1 MPESAMFLTGEHQ
14 MPFAMFIRL
23 LAVLAMLAFA
33 LPAARAAE
41 NEIIRIGDTLSLILP
56 GEDSLTGD
64 FPVDRKGAIALP
76 EIGPVRIAGMPLE
89 EAAEMVRHRLSV
101 AFRDVAR
108 LTMRLKERKLFVAVA
123 GQVRKPGTL
132 ELPGDATVEVAIAE
146 AGGINAGAQL
156 DRLKL
161 IRGDREIGFNYK
173 QYLDTGDLSVLPKL
187 QPLDIIFVPIS
198 PLTGNV
204 HIDFDAETLS
214 RAGDGA
220 DAGGSVRIFG
230 EVQKPAQFAFKENMS
245 IVDLIMRA
253 GGVTRFAAVEQI
265 RVITDKG
272 PVLFNLQAYLDSGD
286 PALMPPLEKGA
297 TIFVPIL
304 ADQIKR
310 GKHTVYIMGEVAKP
324 GAFEAQKGT
333 TFIDILANSGGP
345 TRFAETRQIRIIRAT
360 GIVEMFDLVA
370 FTEGKITDIPLVQPG
385 DAILV
390 PEKTETQ
397 EPSWTRLPPTRTVQ
411 VMGAVTKPGRYE
423 WIDEMSLFDLIGH
436 AGGPTA
442 KGDLAAI
449 QIVKR
454 ADGKAETVT
463 FDMKAY
469 LDNGGSEAA
478 VPVIRAGYVIV
489 VPELPVD
496 PNDNKSLWV
505 RQDADRSIYVMGA
518 VGSPGRYAFDRSLGF
533 LDILSAADG
542 PTESADL
549 RRIRVSLRGQTNAEP
564 ILVDL
569 LRYMET
575 GDERVLPRLEPGD
588 MIYVPGHDRTWTEIA
603 TGDTV
608 RVLGA
613 VGKPGR
619 YSFTTRMNILDL
631 LAQAGGP
638 TDAALQDRIVVVN
651 MGKENKA
658 FHFDLEAF
666 TRTGDPSRLPVVR
679 PGDTVY
685 VPDKTQSHW
694 ARVMETVKDA
704 AQIVALFAA
713 VAAL

>member
-1 MPESAMFLTGEHQ
+1 MTIP
-14 MPFAMFIRL
+14 PIIRL
-23 LAVLAMLAFA
+23 LLTLAVLAVVS
-33 LPAARAAE
+33 PAARADD
-41 NEIIRIGDTLSLILP
+41 NDPIRIGDTLALLLP
-56 GEDSLTGD
+56 GEATLTGD
-64 FPVDRKGAIALP
+64 FAVDRKGAITLP
-76 EIGPVRIAGMPLE
+76 EIGPVAVAGLPLE
-89 EAAEMVRHRLSV
+89 EAATLVRRKLSL
-101 AFRDVAR
+101 AFRDIAR

-123 GQVRKPGTL
+123 GQVEKPGTQ

-146 AGGINAGAQL
+146 AGGIKAGAQL
-156 DRLKL
+156 DKLKL
-161 IRGDREIGFNYK
+161 IRGDREIVFNYK
-173 QYLDTGDLSVLPKL
+173 QYLDTGDLDILPAL
-187 QPLDIIFVPIS
+187 QPLDIVFVPIS

-204 HIDFDAETLS
+204 QIDFDAETLS

-230 EVQKPAQFAFKENMS
+230 EVQKPAQFAFKDNMS
-245 IVDLIMRA
+245 LVDLIMRA
-253 GGVTRFAAVEQI
+253 GGVTRYAAVEQI

-286 PALMPPLEKGA
+286 ASLMPALEPGA
-297 TIFVPIL
+297 TVFVPIL

-333 TFIDILANSGGP
+333 TFIDILANAGGP
-345 TRFAETRQIRIIRAT
+345 TRFAETRQIRVIRA
-360 GIVEMFDLVA
+360 GGNVEMFDLVA
-370 FTEGKITDIPLVQPG
+370 FTEGKIAEIPLVQPG

-397 EPSWTRLPPTRTVQ
+397 EPSWTRLPPTRSVQ

-423 WIDEMSLFDLIGH
+423 WADEMSLFDLIGH

-454 ADGKAETVT
+454 ANGKAETEI
-463 FDMKAY
+463 FNMKAY

-478 VPVIRAGYVIV
+478 VPLIRAGYVVV

-518 VGSPGRYAFDRSLGF
+518 VGSPGRYAFDPSFGF

-542 PTESADL
+542 PTENADL
-549 RRIRVSLRGQTNAEP
+549 RRIRVSLRGQGDADP
-564 ILVDL
+564 IRVDL

-575 GDERVLPRLEPGD
+575 GDERVLPHLQPGD
-588 MIYVPGHDRTWTEIA
+588 MIYVPGHDRTWTEIETA
-603 TGDTV
+603 ETV

-613 VGKPGR
+613 VAKPGR
-619 YSFTTRMNILDL
+619 YTFTARMNILDL

-638 TDAALQDRIVVVN
+638 TDSALQDRIVVVN
-651 MGKENKA
+651 MGKENKD

-666 TRTGDPSRLPVVR
+666 SRTADTTRLPLVR

-694 ARVMETVKDA
+694 ARVMSTVKDA
-704 AQIVALFAA
+704 AQIVALVAA

>member
-1 MPESAMFLTGEHQ
+1 MTIP
-14 MPFAMFIRL
+14 PIIRL
-23 LAVLAMLAFA
+23 LLTLAVLAVVS
-33 LPAARAAE
+33 PAARADD
-41 NEIIRIGDTLSLILP
+41 NDPIRIGDTLALLLP
-56 GEDSLTGD
+56 GEATLTGD
-64 FPVDRKGAIALP
+64 FAVDRKGAITLP
-76 EIGPVRIAGMPLE
+76 EIGPVAVAGLPLE
-89 EAAEMVRHRLSV
+89 EAATLVRRKLSL
-101 AFRDVAR
+101 AFRDIAR

-123 GQVRKPGTL
+123 GQVEKPGTQ

-146 AGGINAGAQL
+146 AGGIKAGAQL
-156 DRLKL
+156 DKLKL
-161 IRGDREIGFNYK
+161 IRGDREIVFNYK
-173 QYLDTGDLSVLPKL
+173 QYLDTGDLDILPAL
-187 QPLDIIFVPIS
+187 QPLDIVFVPIS

-204 HIDFDAETLS
+204 QIDFDAETLS

-230 EVQKPAQFAFKENMS
+230 EVQKPAQFAFKDNMS
-245 IVDLIMRA
+245 LVDLIMRA
-253 GGVTRFAAVEQI
+253 GGVTRYAAVEQI

-286 PALMPPLEKGA
+286 ASLMPALEPGA
-297 TIFVPIL
+297 TVFVPIL

-333 TFIDILANSGGP
+333 TFIDILANAGGP
-345 TRFAETRQIRIIRAT
+345 TRFAETRQIRVIRA
-360 GIVEMFDLVA
+360 GGNVEMFDLVA
-370 FTEGKITDIPLVQPG
+370 FTEGKIAEIPLVQPG

-397 EPSWTRLPPTRTVQ
+397 EPSWTRLPPTRSVQ

-423 WIDEMSLFDLIGH
+423 WADEMSLFDLIGH

-454 ADGKAETVT
+454 ANGKAETEI
-463 FDMKAY
+463 FNMKAY

-478 VPVIRAGYVIV
+478 VPLIRAGYVVV

-518 VGSPGRYAFDRSLGF
+518 VGSPGRYAFDPSFGF

-542 PTESADL
+542 PTENADL
-549 RRIRVSLRGQTNAEP
+549 RRIRVSLRGQGDADP
-564 ILVDL
+564 IRVDL

-575 GDERVLPRLEPGD
+575 GDERVLPHLQPGD
-588 MIYVPGHDRTWTEIA
+588 MIYVPGHDRTWTEIETA
-603 TGDTV
+603 ETV

-613 VGKPGR
+613 VAKPGR
-619 YSFTTRMNILDL
+619 YTFTARMNILDL

-638 TDAALQDRIVVVN
+638 TDSALQDRIVVVN

-666 TRTGDPSRLPVVR
+666 SRTADTTRLPLVR

-694 ARVMETVKDA
+694 ARVMSTVKDA
-704 AQIVALFAA
+704 AQIVALVAA

>member
-1 MPESAMFLTGEHQ
+1 MTIP
-14 MPFAMFIRL
+14 PIIRL
-23 LAVLAMLAFA
+23 LLTLAVLAVVS
-33 LPAARAAE
+33 PAARADD
-41 NEIIRIGDTLSLILP
+41 NDPIRIGDTLALLLP
-56 GEDSLTGD
+56 GEATLTGD
-64 FPVDRKGAIALP
+64 FAVDRKGAITLP
-76 EIGPVRIAGMPLE
+76 EIGPVAVAGLPLE
-89 EAAEMVRHRLSV
+89 EAATLVRRKLSL
-101 AFRDVAR
+101 AFRDIAR

-123 GQVRKPGTL
+123 GQVEKPGTQ

-146 AGGINAGAQL
+146 AGGIKAGAQL
-156 DRLKL
+156 DKLKL
-161 IRGDREIGFNYK
+161 IRGDREIVFNYK
-173 QYLDTGDLSVLPKL
+173 QYLDTGDLDILPAL
-187 QPLDIIFVPIS
+187 QPLDIVFVPIS

-204 HIDFDAETLS
+204 QIDFDAETLS

-230 EVQKPAQFAFKENMS
+230 EVQKPAQFAFKDNMS
-245 IVDLIMRA
+245 LVDLIMRA
-253 GGVTRFAAVEQI
+253 GGVTRYAAVEQI

-286 PALMPPLEKGA
+286 ASLMPALEPGA
-297 TIFVPIL
+297 TVFVPIL

-333 TFIDILANSGGP
+333 TFIDILANAGGP
-345 TRFAETRQIRIIRAT
+345 TRFAETRQIRVIRA
-360 GIVEMFDLVA
+360 GGNVEMFDLVA
-370 FTEGKITDIPLVQPG
+370 FTEGKIAEIPLVQPG

-397 EPSWTRLPPTRTVQ
+397 EPSWTRLPPTRSVQ

-423 WIDEMSLFDLIGH
+423 WADEMSLFDLIGH

-454 ADGKAETVT
+454 ANGKAETEI
-463 FDMKAY
+463 FNMKAY

-478 VPVIRAGYVIV
+478 VPLIRAGYVVV

-518 VGSPGRYAFDRSLGF
+518 VGSPGRYAFDPSFGF

-542 PTESADL
+542 PTENADL
-549 RRIRVSLRGQTNAEP
+549 RRIRVSLRGQGDADP
-564 ILVDL
+564 IRVDL

-575 GDERVLPRLEPGD
+575 GDERVLPHLQPGD
-588 MIYVPGHDRTWTEIA
+588 MIYVPGHDRTWTEIETA
-603 TGDTV
+603 ETV

-613 VGKPGR
+613 VAKPGR
-619 YSFTTRMNILDL
+619 YTFTARMNILDL

-638 TDAALQDRIVVVN
+638 TDSALQDRIVVVN

-666 TRTGDPSRLPVVR
+666 SRTADTTRLPVVR

-694 ARVMETVKDA
+694 ARVMSTVKDA
-704 AQIVALFAA
+704 AQIVALVAA